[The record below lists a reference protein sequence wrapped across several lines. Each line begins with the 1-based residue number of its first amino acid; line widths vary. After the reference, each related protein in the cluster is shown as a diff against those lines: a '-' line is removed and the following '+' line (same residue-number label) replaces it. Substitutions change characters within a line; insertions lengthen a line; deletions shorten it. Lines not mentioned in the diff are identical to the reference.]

1 MRIRIHY
8 HRRDKNYAHWNV
20 WLWPENY
27 AGQVVKFSESDDFGV
42 IATAGSWEHR
52 RIGFVIRS
60 IHGKMS
66 PDRYIEHFVEGKG
79 GLARDGAKV
88 RHCATPRT
96 QGKGARF

>member
-42 IATAGSWEHR
+42 IATAEIPGEHR
-52 RIGFVIRS
+52 RIGFVVRS
-60 IHGKMS
+60 HMAKMS
-66 PDRYIEHFVEGKG
+66 PRPLH
-79 GLARDGAKV
+79 
-88 RHCATPRT
+88 
-96 QGKGARF
+96 